1 MNPLSAALL
10 HVKDQLPADRT
21 RQHEQLTPYTYIRL
35 GGQADLFTIAKS
47 AGELV
52 AALTL
57 AHQTKVS
64 WFVLG
69 AGSNV
74 LIGDQGYHGLVIKNE
89 ARKISVSGQTIKAE
103 SGVLLNQL
111 VTTANSH
118 GLAGLQLFMS
128 VPGTVGGAVYNNS
141 HFRPSHNEFIGIQV
155 SRAKVW
161 LGGRVLKVN
170 QDWFRFAY
178 DYSRLQDE
186 PAVVLEVE
194 FDLRVAD
201 PKTLNSQSVKSM
213 KERHERQP
221 IGLWSCGCMFQN
233 PGSEAAAKL
242 IDQAGLRGLSVK
254 AAAVSD
260 KHANFV
266 INQGGATVA
275 EVLELM
281 AQVHRRVKEKFN
293 VDLRPEVFLVGE
305 FTHVPAELA
314 PYVNINR

>member
-1 MNPLSAALL
+1 MQNVAA
-10 HVKDQLPADRT
+10 QLPADRT
-21 RQHEQLTPYTYIRL
+21 RKNEPLASHTYIRL
-35 GGQADLFTIAKS
+35 GGQADLFTIATS
-47 AGELV
+47 PTELV
-52 AALTL
+52 NALTL
-57 AHQTKVS
+57 ADQNRLP

-69 AGSNV
+69 GGSNV
-74 LIGDQGYHGLVIKNE
+74 LFGDQGFRGLIIKNQ
-89 ARKISVSGQTIKAE
+89 AQGIKINGNTIKAE

-111 VTTANSH
+111 VTAANLH

-128 VPGTVGGAVYNNS
+128 IPGTVGGAVFNNS

-155 SRAKVW
+155 SRARIW
-161 LGGRVLKVN
+161 QAGRMLEVN

-178 DYSRLQDE
+178 DYSRLHDE

-194 FDLRVAD
+194 FDLSTAD
-201 PKTLNSQSVKSM
+201 PKILTEQSVESM
-213 KERHERQP
+213 RERNKRQP
-221 IGLWSCGCMFQN
+221 IGQLSCGCMFQN
-233 PGSEAAAKL
+233 PSGDAAAKL
-242 IDQAGLRGLSVK
+242 IDRAGLRGLSVK
-254 AAAVSD
+254 AAAVSA

-275 EVLELM
+275 QVLELM

-305 FTHVPAELA
+305 FSHVPAELA